1 MPETG
6 NAPSSTGAPALAYW
20 RVEDDGTLFCDVTV
34 WKALAEPRDAIA
46 IARDLAEGKVD
57 RPDRF
62 GWLQGEVRVAAPGH
76 YFVRVRPR
84 VEAAIE
90 EGGRS

>member
-1 MPETG
+1 MPNRG
-6 NAPSSTGAPALAYW
+6 IAPTSTGAPALAYW

-34 WKALAEPRDAIA
+34 WTPLAEPRDAIA

-57 RPDRF
+57 RPAQF
-62 GWLQGEVRVAAPGH
+62 AWLQGEVRVAAAGH

-84 VEAAIE
+84 HEAQPQ
-90 EGGRS
+90 EGESA